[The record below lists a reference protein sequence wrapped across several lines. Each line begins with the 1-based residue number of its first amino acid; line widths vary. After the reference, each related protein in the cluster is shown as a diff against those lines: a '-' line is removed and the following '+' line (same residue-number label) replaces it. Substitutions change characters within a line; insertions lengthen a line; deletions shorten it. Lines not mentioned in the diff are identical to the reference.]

1 MNKIPLGEHIMKTI
15 FITLILGLV
24 LIGCVPSS
32 NNNTPNNPPYP
43 TNPKPPAEEL
53 EVFTLA
59 ELAAFDGKEG
69 RKAYVA
75 VDGMVYDVSDVP
87 QWNGGHQGL
96 FPGKDH
102 TAAIEQSPHG
112 KNVLRNLRVVG
123 KLE

>member
-1 MNKIPLGEHIMKTI
+1 MTVKLITI
-15 FITLILGLV
+15 ILSLV
-24 LIGCVPSS
+24 LVGCVPSS

-43 TNPKPPAEEL
+43 TNPTNPNPPAEEL

-59 ELAAFDGKEG
+59 ELATFDGKEG

-87 QWNGGHQGL
+87 EWNGGHQGL
-96 FPGKDH
+96 TPGQDH
-102 TAAIEQSPHG
+102 SAAIEQSPHG